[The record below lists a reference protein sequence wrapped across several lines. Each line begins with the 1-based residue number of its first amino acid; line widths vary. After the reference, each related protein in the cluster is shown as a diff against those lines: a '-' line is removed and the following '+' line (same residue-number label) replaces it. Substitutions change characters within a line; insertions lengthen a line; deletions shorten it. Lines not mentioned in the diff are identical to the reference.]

1 LVIFN
6 LQLLAAAFSLPDCN
20 SKRERERE
28 REVRCTTIKDESEES
43 GAHHDREMAAVTTPN
58 PVRMVVL

>member
-6 LQLLAAAFSLPDCN
+6 LQPLAAAFSLPDCN
-20 SKRERERE
+20 SKRERE

>member
-20 SKRERERE
+20 SKRERE
-28 REVRCTTIKDESEES
+28 VRCTTIKDESEES
-43 GAHHDREMAAVTTPN
+43 EAHHDREMAAVMTPN